1 MTILYSFHPLPD
13 ALTSLIQVAK
23 FMNYMAFE
31 AKLDSIKG
39 NATENG
45 KIYHAGAEFDP
56 MRRKMAVPL
65 E

>member
-1 MTILYSFHPLPD
+1 
-13 ALTSLIQVAK
+13 
-23 FMNYMAFE
+23 MNYMAFE
-31 AKLDSIKG
+31 AKLDNIKT
-39 NATENG
+39 NASANG